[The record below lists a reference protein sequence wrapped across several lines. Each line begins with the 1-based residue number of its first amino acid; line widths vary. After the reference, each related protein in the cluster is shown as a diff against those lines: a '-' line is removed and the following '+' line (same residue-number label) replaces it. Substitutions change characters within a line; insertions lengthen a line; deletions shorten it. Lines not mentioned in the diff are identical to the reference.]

1 MYSVSGVTF
10 FMFRGEGAY
19 NWAGRSDVDEKVKS
33 DQGRVLLALRAQR
46 SNLPT
51 QVMWK
56 DYIAALAI
64 TEKEMHGMRLGG
76 PVFGKDLDPER
87 WVEAL
92 KVAGYRAAYCP
103 VANEASPE
111 LIEAYVA
118 AAAQADI
125 VIAEVGAW
133 SNPLSADEGERQKA
147 MNLCKRQLALADA
160 IGARCCVNIA
170 GSRGTLW
177 DGPHPLN
184 LTRETFEMIVA
195 QVREIIDEVQPRRA
209 FYALET
215 MPWIYPDSPDSYLEL
230 INAIDR
236 EQFAVHL
243 DPVNLV
249 CSPQRYFKNGAL
261 IHECFSKLGP
271 YIKSVHA
278 KDILLSDRLTTH
290 LDEVRPGLGFL
301 DYRTFLDEMK
311 KLPADTSIMLEHLQT
326 EEEYRQ
332 AAEYVRS
339 VASDLDI
346 IL

>member
-1 MYSVSGVTF
+1 
-10 FMFRGEGAY
+10 
-19 NWAGRSDVDEKVKS
+19 
-33 DQGRVLLALRAQR
+33 
-46 SNLPT
+46 
-51 QVMWK
+51 
-56 DYIAALAI
+56 
-64 TEKEMHGMRLGG
+64 MRLGG

-87 WVEAL
+87 WVAAV
-92 KVAGYRAAYCP
+92 KAAGYRAAYCP
-103 VANEASPE
+103 VGSDASPE
-111 LIEAYVA
+111 VIQSYAA

-133 SNPLSADEGERQKA
+133 SNPISPDEGERQKA
-147 MNLCKRQLALADA
+147 IDLCKRQLALADA

-170 GSRGTLW
+170 GSRSTLW

-195 QVREIIDEVQPRRA
+195 WVRETIDEVKPQRT
-209 FYALET
+209 FFALET

-236 EQFAVHL
+236 EEFAVHL

-261 IHECFSKLGP
+261 IHECFSRLGP
-271 YIKSVHA
+271 YIKSAHA
-278 KDILLSDRLTTH
+278 KDIKLGDQLTTH
-290 LDEVRPGLGFL
+290 LDEVRAGLGFL
-301 DYRTFLDEMK
+301 DYRTFLSEME
-311 KLPADTSIMLEHLQT
+311 KLPADTPIMLEHLQT

-346 IL
+346 TL